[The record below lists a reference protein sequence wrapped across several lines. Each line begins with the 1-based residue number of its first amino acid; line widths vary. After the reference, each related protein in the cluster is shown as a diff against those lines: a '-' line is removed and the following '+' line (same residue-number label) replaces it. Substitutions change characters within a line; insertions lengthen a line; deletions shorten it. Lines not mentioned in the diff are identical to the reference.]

1 MERRLELGRYGMQ
14 IGSLSIRA
22 ALLAVAFAFVAIA
35 LVALRPHPTPGPALR
50 DFEAYYAAGATW
62 SSGGNPYGRGI
73 WSAERRVPGVGG
85 SRDEVLPFVGPPQ
98 TLPFWALF
106 ARLPYAQAAQVW
118 SVCLGAALLALIWFS
133 LRGAGAAPAGPVV
146 LAAIALAIGFGPITS
161 NLALGQVAL
170 LALSGATLAA
180 NFATSTAYTAIGGT
194 LAAFQPNVALALL
207 SQATQRRAIFGLAI
221 AAFVTYTGGAFAR
234 GPSWPVQYLRVVAA
248 HHGAEGLT
256 AIQHTPAAIAFGFGL
271 SPALASALGAALAV
285 LTVAGAVALCR
296 VVPEPFARFAA
307 CCALVPLVATFFH
320 EHDFAVA
327 YVPAVWCA
335 MRSRG
340 TIRAV
345 ALTGTLFAAIDW
357 FGLAQR
363 PDGLA
368 QSAALAWAAALA
380 FLAMRADVELDVKTS
395 LALTVAAIA
404 FGGGALL
411 ALSHPAPVWP
421 DTLAAF
427 HAPPALSVAQ
437 VWALEQ
443 RRAGLASPN
452 WAWSVLRLVPL
463 TGCALLAFATAR
475 SATPT
480 PSEATR

>member
-1 MERRLELGRYGMQ
+1 MP
-14 IGSLSIRA
+14 IVLSVRT

-35 LVALRPHPTPGPALR
+35 LVALRPHSTPGPALR
-50 DFEAYYAAGATW
+50 DFEAYYSAGVTW

-73 WSAERRVPGVGG
+73 WATERRVPGVSG
-85 SRDEVLPFVGPPQ
+85 SREEVLPFVGPPQ
-98 TLPFWALF
+98 TLPLWALF
-106 ARLPYAQAAQVW
+106 ARLPYAQAAQAW

-133 LRGAGAAPAGPVV
+133 LRGAGAAPAGPVA
-146 LAAIALAIGFGPITS
+146 LAAIALAIGFGPVTS

-170 LALSGATLAA
+170 LALAGAALAA
-180 NFATSTAYTAIGGT
+180 NFATSTGYTAVGGT

-207 SQATQRRAIFGLAI
+207 SQATQRRTVLGLAI
-221 AAFVTYTGGAFAR
+221 AAFFTYAVGALAR
-234 GPSWPVQYLRVVAA
+234 GPVWPVEYLRLLAA

-256 AIQHTPAAIAFGFGL
+256 AIQHTPAAIAFGFGA
-271 SPALASALGAALAV
+271 SPALGTALGAAIAV

-296 VVPEPFARFAA
+296 MIPEPFARFAA
-307 CCALVPLVATFFH
+307 CCALVPFVATFFH
-320 EHDFAVA
+320 EHDFVVA
-327 YVPAVWCA
+327 YVPAIWCA
-335 MRSRG
+335 LRSRG
-340 TIRAV
+340 AIRAV

-380 FLAMRADVELDVKTS
+380 FLSMRADVELDAKIS
-395 LALTVAAIA
+395 IALAVVAIA
-404 FGGGALL
+404 FGAGAVL

-421 DTLAAF
+421 DTLTSF

-443 RRAGLASPN
+443 RRAGLAAPS
-452 WAWSVLRLVPL
+452 WAWSLLRLMPL
-463 TGCALLAFATAR
+463 AGCALLAFATVR
-475 SATPT
+475 TSAPAV
-480 PSEATR
+480 SDSTR